1 MRLPNES
8 QLSLEQKEVCFAP
21 AESTALVYGPP
32 GSGKT
37 VVAIFR
43 QNALKKKKQKVQ
55 VLVFNKV
62 LSRYTAIDKTFY
74 SWLHRWWSSATRKRF
89 PMVEGYQ
96 CDFARAIELIKNDY
110 RSAIGAK
117 GNWGHL
123 VIDEAQDFAPDAHRM
138 LRLVSKYFD
147 RLPASE
153 RPSILILAD
162 ENQRLQE
169 HHNSTL
175 EEIEEAYLLGDNDI
189 YQLRKNY
196 RNTLEIANLAKEFYT
211 GLPTGIP
218 ESPTRRGD
226 KPKLIATKD
235 LNDVVDRIERH
246 AKAHENEEIGI
257 LVHYDATRKKLFNR
271 LQRRFEGT
279 NLTVQTY
286 SSRKN
291 DPHNDATQ
299 LRFDTKGA
307 ITILCFASS
316 KGLEFDTVFLPQLQ
330 EIPVGDGN
338 VMTFRMNMY
347 VMISRARERLFL
359 MASDPERE
367 APIFQH
373 LPLDKDLLD
382 T

>member
-8 QLSLEQKEVCFAP
+8 QLSLEQKEVCYAP
-21 AESTALVYGPP
+21 TESTALVYGPP

-74 SWLHRWWSSATRKRF
+74 SWLHGWWSSATRKRF

-96 CDFARAIELIKNDY
+96 CDFARAIELIKTEH
-110 RSAIGAK
+110 RSSIEAK

-123 VIDEAQDFAPDAHRM
+123 VIDEAQDFARDAHRM
-138 LRLVSKYFD
+138 LYLVAKYFD
-147 RLPASE
+147 KLPVKE

-196 RNTLEIANLAKEFYT
+196 RNTLEVANLAKEFYT

-246 AKAHENEEIGI
+246 VKAHENEEVGV
-257 LVHYDATRKKLFNR
+257 LVHYDATRRKLFNR
-271 LQRRFEGT
+271 LQKRFEGT
-279 NLTVQTY
+279 KVTVQTY
-286 SSRKN
+286 SSHKK
-291 DPHNDATQ
+291 DPNNDAAK
-299 LRFDTKGA
+299 LHFDKKGT
-307 ITILCFASS
+307 ITVLCFASS
-316 KGLEFDTVFLPQLQ
+316 KGLEFDTVFMPQLQ
-330 EIPVGDGN
+330 EISVGDGN
-338 VMTFRMNMY
+338 VMSFRMNMY
-347 VMISRARERLFL
+347 VMISRARERLVL
-359 MASDPERE
+359 MASDPDRE
-367 APIFQH
+367 APIWQH